1 MGRLLRLLF
10 LGGLIAAAWTYLRKL
25 LADQE
30 RPLPQVSDIRQTVEG
45 AARTAASSVSSG
57 GNGTADLSKAE
68 LYREAQKL
76 DVEGRSKMSKDELAD
91 AVARARRGG
100 GS

>member
-10 LGGLIAAAWTYLRKL
+10 LGGLIAAAWAYLRKL
-25 LADQE
+25 LSEQE
-30 RPLPQVSDIRQTVEG
+30 RPLPQAGDVRQTVERVREG
-45 AARTAASSVSSG
+45 ASSVSSG
-57 GNGTADLSKAE
+57 GNGTAGLSKAE